1 VNTEPIGYD
10 NAETLMPHWAK
21 QLAWLRAGSPRN
33 PYPYAVLD
41 CRAACVALSGSIQK
55 ETASAALASIETI
68 AAASQD
74 GALPADGLSS
84 RCSIVVPAAQSTVDN
99 LSTIGSGDRWL
110 LTTVGSRILVRR
122 RWTGQVIH
130 AAEFSAEC
138 SGFVIEHVI
147 SDRQSSHD
155 NTDYALAELDFVLS
169 SCIARTRLAFPIP
182 PQFDRNDMARI
193 ALYGWQTHGPLA
205 QFGRLL
211 HAKE

>member
-1 VNTEPIGYD
+1 MAEGGEP
-10 NAETLMPHWAK
+10 
-21 QLAWLRAGSPRN
+21 QN
-33 PYPYAVLD
+33 PYPYEVLD

-68 AAASQD
+68 AAASRD
-74 GALPADGLSS
+74 GVVPADELSS
-84 RCSIVVPAAQSTVDN
+84 SCSIVVAATQSTVDN
-99 LSTIGSGDRWL
+99 LFTIGSGDRWL

-169 SCIARTRLAFPIP
+169 SCIARTRLAPFRYPRSLAGTIGRGSLCVAGRP
-182 PQFDRNDMARI
+182 MDRWRSSDDVCTPKNS
-193 ALYGWQTHGPLA
+193 PLA
-205 QFGRLL
+205 FSQTSLPGRSVTG
-211 HAKE
+211 